1 MRLAH
6 PWFLALVAVLPLLW
20 RWYRSE
26 RSSPPALRYSDL
38 RIVTGAR
45 PTNRTR
51 ATWLPNALRASILI
65 LLAVAIARPQYGVT
79 REKVISK
86 GIDIIMILDNSGSMG
101 LIDPEPGAGRI
112 DPRNTRLKAAK
123 QVLADFIS
131 RRRNDR
137 IGLVKF
143 AGKAYYQCPLTLDYG
158 ILLTFL
164 DSIEPDEKNPQTA
177 IGDAIA
183 TAVLHMKDSDA
194 ESKVAV
200 LVTDGRNNAG
210 MLSPQAAAQAAA
222 QYNIKIYT
230 VGVGN
235 PRGAVRY
242 VEDFFGGRFIPV
254 KSGLDEAAL
263 KNIAS
268 ITGGQYFHA
277 TDPSSMK
284 KIFRKID
291 EMEKTEIETERY
303 TEYSERFMPWAWLA
317 LGLLAFEVFISTG
330 PMRTLP

>member
-1 MRLAH
+1 MRLAY
-6 PWFLALVAVLPLLW
+6 PWFLALLVVLPLLW

-45 PTNRTR
+45 STNRASAR
-51 ATWLPNALRASILI
+51 WLPNALRVAVLI

-79 REKVISK
+79 QEKVASK
-86 GIDIIMILDNSGSMG
+86 GIDIVMVLDNSGSMG

-112 DPRNTRLKAAK
+112 NPDNTRLSVAK
-123 QVLADFIS
+123 RVIEDFVS

-164 DSIEPDEKNPQTA
+164 DTIQLNEKDPQTA
-177 IGDAIA
+177 IGDAIG
-183 TAVLHMKDSDA
+183 TAVLHLKDSDA
-194 ESKVAV
+194 KSKVAV
-200 LVTDGRNNAG
+200 LVTDGESNAG
-210 MLSPQAAAQAAA
+210 MLSPEAAAEAAA
-222 QYNIKIYT
+222 QYDIKIYT

-235 PRGAVRY
+235 PSGAVKY
-242 VEDFFGGRFIPV
+242 VEDFFGGRFVPV
-254 KSGLDEAAL
+254 RSGLDEVTL
-263 KNIAS
+263 KNIAGK
-268 ITGGQYFHA
+268 TGAKYFHA

-284 KIFRKID
+284 KIFHKID
-291 EMEKTEIETERY
+291 EMEKTEIKTERY

-317 LGLLAFEVFISTG
+317 LGLLAFEVLLSTG